1 MAIKY
6 AVMSAFFMMW
16 QCISEERG
24 KMDFMGMKSCVHSY
38 VDRLCVA
45 CNLGNNNLHS
55 ADCVKK

>member
-6 AVMSAFFMMW
+6 AVMSVFFMMW

-38 VDRLCVA
+38 LDRLCLA
-45 CNLGNNNLHS
+45 CNLGNNNR
-55 ADCVKK
+55 

>member
-6 AVMSAFFMMW
+6 AVMSVFFMMW

-38 VDRLCVA
+38 LDRLCLA
-45 CNLGNNNLHS
+45 CNLETTISVLLVAACS
-55 ADCVKK
+55 